1 MTDVSRPAGT
11 LNYRD
16 AGQCRALIAELPLT
30 NVPRVRDT
38 LTRMLYGLRQTPPRS
53 ADYIDVLEAM
63 RAPLQFLQESLAI
76 RYSSKPVVPGSPDDA
91 VLRQVVA
98 LWLAMAQA
106 YAQAAE
112 TTGLHPLEEKS
123 LALVCQ
129 RCVLYAGRAVVE
141 YYRARRTVPHG
152 MWLELHGYF
161 STAEE
166 WGFATQPVA
175 DNLKQGGY
183 PQSAAESYCSVL
195 LIDLSNP
202 YGRSPREFEWVCRWA
217 QHYASLTEIMPVF
230 GGTDAKTYAVDLN
243 LDTGARPLE
252 SFARSQHLRRLGSAR
267 LSSEIERVIAGLK
280 QGLSPEHLGLGA
292 DCHPVSA
299 GRLLLQLYKPWC
311 LAASPRRFQR
321 HAGGGEVDIAL
332 GFEAMY
338 YLISGAEFVQPP
350 PARIYSHSDFVDI
363 ATFGERAH
371 DGAVLAVR
379 QASARAHYP
388 TQRWTM
394 LDHSVMG
401 YRLRAQPDIH
411 TLEHSQL
418 IAVFGPGSE
427 HWRLARVSWLT
438 LEPDGRLLTGLYVL
452 PGTPRAVAIRPLA
465 EEGAASER
473 FIRAFLL
480 PAVQVMGEDA
490 SLIMPRGWFQ
500 AERKLE
506 IYLNDALRRVSL
518 ARLGTFGTN
527 YERVAFVEL
536 ATP

>member
-1 MTDVSRPAGT
+1 
-11 LNYRD
+11 
-16 AGQCRALIAELPLT
+16 
-30 NVPRVRDT
+30 
-38 LTRMLYGLRQTPPRS
+38 
-53 ADYIDVLEAM
+53 
-63 RAPLQFLQESLAI
+63 
-76 RYSSKPVVPGSPDDA
+76 
-91 VLRQVVA
+91 
-98 LWLAMAQA
+98 
-106 YAQAAE
+106 
-112 TTGLHPLEEKS
+112 
-123 LALVCQ
+123 
-129 RCVLYAGRAVVE
+129 
-141 YYRARRTVPHG
+141 
-152 MWLELHGYF
+152 
-161 STAEE
+161 
-166 WGFATQPVA
+166 
-175 DNLKQGGY
+175 
-183 PQSAAESYCSVL
+183 
-195 LIDLSNP
+195 
-202 YGRSPREFEWVCRWA
+202 
-217 QHYASLTEIMPVF
+217 
-230 GGTDAKTYAVDLN
+230 
-243 LDTGARPLE
+243 
-252 SFARSQHLRRLGSAR
+252 
-267 LSSEIERVIAGLK
+267 VIAGLK

-299 GRLLLQLYKPWC
+299 GRLLLQLYRPWC

-321 HAGGGEVDIAL
+321 HAGDGEIDIAL

-371 DGAVLAVR
+371 DGSVLAVH

-401 YRLRAQPDIH
+401 YRLRAPPDIH

-418 IAVFGPGSE
+418 LAVFGPGSE
-427 HWRLARVSWLT
+427 HWRLARVSWLS
-438 LEPDGRLLTGLYVL
+438 LEPDGHLLAGLYVL

-518 ARLGTFGTN
+518 VRLGTFGTN
-527 YERVAFVEL
+527 YERVAFAEL
-536 ATP
+536 ASP